1 MDLLQFL
8 KFLDFIDFNYF
19 TVLQMN
25 GRKKD
30 TIEIYFAVFEF

>member
-8 KFLDFIDFNYF
+8 KFLDFTDFNYF

-25 GRKKD
+25 RRKKD